1 MNRHFFAHTLLILL
15 CLYIVSFVIRSIL
28 ILFGITLIPA
38 FELRASIPYGILS
51 GSLDLPLGFAVQGMG
66 LDWPVVFVICVISNV
81 ILGTVLYPFIDF
93 IVRTLERIPL
103 IGRFWIKFVQRTQ
116 RRIHP
121 YVERWGTI
129 GVALFIA
136 VPLPG
141 SGSYSGALGAYLL
154 GMSYKRFLL
163 ANAVG
168 VTLAGIAVTVVT
180 VTGKGLISLII
191 G

>member
-1 MNRHFFAHTLLILL
+1 MRN
-15 CLYIVSFVIRSIL
+15 IL
-28 ILFGITLIPA
+28 ILFGITMIPA
-38 FELRASIPYGILS
+38 FELRASIPYGVLS
-51 GSLDLPLGFAVQGMG
+51 GSIQLPFDIAVQGMG
-66 LDWPVVFVICVISNV
+66 LSWPWVFMVCVISNI
-81 ILGTVLYPFIDF
+81 ILGTVLYPFIDI

-103 IGRFWIKFVQRTQ
+103 VGRFWKGMVERTQ

-121 YVERWGTI
+121 YVERWGTL

-154 GMSYKRFLL
+154 GMSYRRFLL

-168 VTLAGIAVTVVT
+168 VTLAGAAVTLVT
-180 VTGKGLISLII
+180 VTGRGIFQLVF
-191 G
+191 

>member
-1 MNRHFFAHTLLILL
+1 MVKVVRP
-15 CLYIVSFVIRSIL
+15 YDIVEQMIKNLL

-38 FELRASIPYGILS
+38 FELRASIPYGVLE
-51 GSLDLPLGFAVQGMG
+51 GTLRLPFDIVVQGMG
-66 LDWPVVFVICVISNV
+66 KPWPWVFAVCVASNI
-81 ILGTVLYPFIDF
+81 ILGTALYPFIDY
-93 IVRTLERIPL
+93 IVRLLERIPL
-103 IGRFWIKFVQRTQ
+103 IGRFWTKMVARTQ

-154 GMSYKRFLL
+154 GMSYKRFII

-168 VTLAGIAVTVVT
+168 VTLAGIAVTAVT
-180 VTGKGLISLII
+180 VTGRSLFNLI
-191 G
+191 